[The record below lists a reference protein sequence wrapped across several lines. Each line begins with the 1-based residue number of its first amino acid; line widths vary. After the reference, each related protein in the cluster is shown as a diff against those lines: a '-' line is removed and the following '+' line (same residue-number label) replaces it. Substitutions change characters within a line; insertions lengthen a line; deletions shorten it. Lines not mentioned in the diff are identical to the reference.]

1 MGTMHRSQRQNE
13 RASRGWQARGAAP
26 ALGIRSRPRPPQ
38 HVAGGAAGPDPG
50 KARFSLSSNPW
61 FLFSRRAP
69 SAPASPPAPI
79 RNEPRQEF
87 SLAPE
92 TETRSGLRLAPVL
105 RDSRLSR
112 DIVDCVRVRFA
123 LQRERGQERR
133 FLKVES
139 GLELL
144 ADFSRHAEPF
154 ALLRRKPKTRIL
166 LC

>member
-1 MGTMHRSQRQNE
+1 MQPRRIQ
-13 RASRGWQARGAAP
+13 
-26 ALGIRSRPRPPQ
+26 RPPT
-38 HVAGGAAGPDPG
+38 
-50 KARFSLSSNPW
+50 SS
-61 FLFSRRAP
+61 AP
-69 SAPASPPAPI
+69 SMTTVLRPSAAAVRAAPASPPAPI

-112 DIVDCVRVRFA
+112 DIADCVRVRFA

-133 FLKVES
+133 FLKVEFR
-139 GLELL
+139 LELL